1 MLTVTT
7 AAPDPT
13 LLTLAE
19 VAEAIG
25 VSSFNNLA
33 LQRLNER
40 VSELL
45 AGACGMDR
53 AGAAILTLREETY
66 SETVRLRCPVDV
78 LYLSRKPIIEVLSV
92 EEDGAALVVADDYE
106 QCGDRSLCRVQNGC
120 PAWWASG
127 KTIVS
132 FRAGFTTVP
141 PGLKELAAK
150 LANTLHA
157 ERGRDPSLG
166 SMDIPGVISET
177 YRYGRPDD
185 PLVPAEIME
194 GLVRGGFV
202 YSHTMIG

>member
-7 AAPDPT
+7 PASDPT
-13 LLTLAE
+13 LLTLDE

-25 VSSFNNLA
+25 GSSLSSAA
-33 LQRLNER
+33 LLRLNQR

-45 AGACGMDR
+45 AGACGMER
-53 AGAAILTLREETY
+53 AGASILTLREETY
-66 SETVRLRCPVDV
+66 SETVWLHCPVDV
-78 LYLSRKPIIEVLSV
+78 LFLSRKPIV
-92 EEDGAALVVADDYE
+92 ELLTVTEGEDLLVVTDDYE
-106 QCGDRSLCRVQNGC
+106 QNSERSIVRMQSGC
-120 PAWWASG
+120 VSWWASG
-127 KTIVS
+127 KTIATY
-132 FRAGFTTVP
+132 RAGYATVP

-150 LANTLHA
+150 LVNTLHA

-202 YSHTMIG
+202 YAQSMIG

>member
-7 AAPDPT
+7 AATDPT

-25 VSSFNNLA
+25 GTGHNTVA

-40 VSELL
+40 VSEML

-53 AGAAILTLREETY
+53 AAAAILTLREETLT
-66 SETVRLRCPVDV
+66 ETLRLHCPVDV
-78 LYLSRKPIIEVLSV
+78 LYLSRKPILEILSV
-92 EEDGAALVVADDYE
+92 TEAGVALVVEDDFE
-106 QCGDRSLCRVQNGC
+106 QNSERSLVRMQSSCVS
-120 PAWWASG
+120 WWASG
-127 KTIVS
+127 KTVVS
-132 FRAGFTTVP
+132 FRAGYATVP
-141 PGLKELAAK
+141 PALKELAAK
-150 LANTLHA
+150 LANVLHA

-185 PLVPAEIME
+185 PLIPAEIID
-194 GLVRGGFV
+194 GLRSGGFM
-202 YSHTMIG
+202 YSHMMVA